1 MLCCVLQEELQR
13 NLDRVVDLFSIV
25 FTGGDVQRARELL
38 SRNLREHIKVCNAG
52 GARAGESPWLPGCA

>member
-1 MLCCVLQEELQR
+1 MQEELQR

-38 SRNLREHIKVCNAG
+38 SRNLREHIKV
-52 GARAGESPWLPGCA
+52 RM